1 MFERVTTK
9 ALIIKL
15 YANLY
20 GLALIFKKNSF
31 ETNATMGTFSI
42 AVLKKK
48 QQKKNK
54 KRFQINSYSLIHL
67 ILKGTTQMAYAIFTV
82 F

>member
-1 MFERVTTK
+1 MFERVTKK

-31 ETNATMGTFSI
+31 KTNATMGTFYI

-48 QQKKNK
+48 KTTKKKPKNDF
-54 KRFQINSYSLIHL
+54 R
-67 ILKGTTQMAYAIFTV
+67 
-82 F
+82 